1 MRRVLSTS
9 VFALVMAFCGL
20 AVADDSVT
28 KILVGTWEGEL
39 LIPRDPNPPGRT
51 LVITSLRLEGTHGSA
66 QARYGIS
73 GGALAPVNIAVEVS
87 GKVATLTFS
96 TGISAQITLT
106 LQGEKS
112 LAGTWQAS
120 GATTRFPIKFTKVR

>member
-1 MRRVLSTS
+1 MRQVLSTS
-9 VFALVMAFCGL
+9 VFALIIAFCGL

-39 LIPRDPNPPGRT
+39 RIPDDRNPPGRT
-51 LVITSLRLEGTHGSA
+51 LVITSLRLEGTRGSA

-73 GGALAPVNIAVEVS
+73 GGPLAPVTIAVEVS

-112 LAGTWQAS
+112 LGGTWQAS
-120 GATTRFPIKFTKVR
+120 GARSQYPIKFEKVR